1 MPSRARAG
9 TMSLTTQGGNP
20 MQVTALAEAVMG
32 SRRADG
38 AISLEDLKVRLSR
51 AGLEEFARAVASL
64 RLRRSLKNQDG
75 PDAGDKHP
83 WF

>member
-64 RLRRSLKNQDG
+64 ARRVRVMRQNG
-75 PDAGDKHP
+75 PVAEKHP

>member
-1 MPSRARAG
+1 
-9 TMSLTTQGGNP
+9 
-20 MQVTALAEAVMG
+20 MQVTALAEAVMD

-38 AISLEDLKVRLSR
+38 AISLHDLRDRLSR

-64 RLRRSLKNQDG
+64 AHRVNRQRQNG
-75 PDAGDKHP
+75 PVAEKHP

>member
-1 MPSRARAG
+1 MR
-9 TMSLTTQGGNP
+9 
-20 MQVTALAEAVMG
+20 VTALAEALMG
-32 SRRADG
+32 ARRSDG
-38 AISLEDLKVRLSR
+38 AISLQDLQIRLSR

-64 RLRRSLKNQDG
+64 RLRPSLKNQDG